1 MIYSKYLTGNY
12 QGEPYSKEQAK
23 LKGTYDD
30 IYVFD
35 MADFCRIVTAREL
48 HKDRNMGESIYDIMT
63 QEGIYEM
70 LEYSKTYT
78 DIPMLVKT
86 AYGPALL
93 IPSIVPSTSL
103 LVLSY
108 ISVGGENLY
117 KYCKDNGASVRYSSE
132 LDTAGIN
139 ADFEMPDAVSRYC
152 ERYLQRIENAFKNV
166 ASGKLLSGD
175 ITLLLE
181 ERIYA
186 LSYYAG
192 CSVSILCE
200 EPIIAYGEFDFSMFV
215 AFVFALML
223 TARRFSNKKE
233 MALTLENKSYG
244 TAILVSMATQGN
256 KVYDSDE
263 LRVINAIADKRRRFF
278 EHMCDDFISHIRFS
292 PVSKDWSYLEIK
304 SPSAES

>member
-63 QEGIYEM
+63 QDGICEM

-93 IPSIVPSTSL
+93 ISSIVPSTSL

-117 KYCKDNGASVRYSSE
+117 KYCKLVNLTEKETEICAMVVLDDCSNEKLIKKLDCKESTFYTHLRNITIKFCNHFFYGAE
-132 LDTAGIN
+132 GN
-139 ADFEMPDAVSRYC
+139 
-152 ERYLQRIENAFKNV
+152 LQFKE
-166 ASGKLLSGD
+166 
-175 ITLLLE
+175 LLLPD
-181 ERIYA
+181 I
-186 LSYYAG
+186 
-192 CSVSILCE
+192 
-200 EPIIAYGEFDFSMFV
+200 
-215 AFVFALML
+215 
-223 TARRFSNKKE
+223 KK
-233 MALTLENKSYG
+233 ATVKIGNLENIEGGCEALREIFRDLYFE
-244 TAILVSMATQGN
+244 L
-256 KVYDSDE
+256 KVG
-263 LRVINAIADKRRRFF
+263 L
-278 EHMCDDFISHIRFS
+278 
-292 PVSKDWSYLEIK
+292 L
-304 SPSAES
+304 